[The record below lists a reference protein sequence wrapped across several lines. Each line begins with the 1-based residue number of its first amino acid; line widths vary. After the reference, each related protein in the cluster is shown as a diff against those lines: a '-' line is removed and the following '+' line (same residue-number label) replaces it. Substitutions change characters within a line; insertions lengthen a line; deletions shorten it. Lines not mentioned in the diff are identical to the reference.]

1 MARAAFALGGTDT
14 GRAEPPAFAELSAPS
29 GKNAE
34 RSADPAAR
42 PEGPL
47 TGAELGTEADPD
59 TGAELGTEADPE
71 TGAAELR
78 TAADPETGAELG
90 TEADLDAGAELGTE
104 ADPELGTEADPETG
118 AELGTE
124 ADPETGLA
132 APACPD
138 DAHSAPA
145 AGGGGSS
152 YP

>member
-1 MARAAFALGGTDT
+1 MIWAEPGTVARAAFALGGTDT

-34 RSADPAAR
+34 RPADPAAR

-47 TGAELGTEADPD
+47 TGAELGTEADPE
-59 TGAELGTEADPE
+59 TGAELGTEADPETGTEADPE

-90 TEADLDAGAELGTE
+90 TEADPD
-104 ADPELGTEADPETG
+104 
-118 AELGTE
+118 
-124 ADPETGLA
+124 TGLA